1 MRNWMTNPPRTP
13 QRAFEESEKLLRVLA
28 AEDRGFHLPISR
40 TAGQQTAQ
48 LRANMDEGGDGYR
61 ANRLSFE
68 RTYDMDMER
77 WPDIAR
83 KQEAF
88 EEGDWDVVLCCF
100 YYQLNLARCED
111 ESAPGNW
118 LEDPELWDS
127 LTRKLVQMADIGV
140 QEAGTA
146 RGEALYRLIKVS
158 LLWRRIAPV
167 WNRLSRKDKPTAD
180 ERASD
185 EEIRAQT
192 RDHVARYELFEETIT
207 LSKELPD
214 FVPAVFNG
222 IAAASGLG
230 EAGWYG
236 RLWTRLQRADDR
248 FDKDW
253 FETAFYNRGR
263 RSRRAQAVF
272 APQYERSVDED
283 FADFVRWLEE
293 RGAG

>member
-1 MRNWMTNPPRTP
+1 MQM
-13 QRAFEESEKLLRVLA
+13 
-28 AEDRGFHLPISR
+28 
-40 TAGQQTAQ
+40 
-48 LRANMDEGGDGYR
+48 RANMDEGGGGYR
-61 ANRLSFE
+61 ANRLSFR

-88 EEGDWDVVLCCF
+88 EERDWDVVLCCF
-100 YYQLNLARCED
+100 YYQLNLAHCKNGRN
-111 ESAPGNW
+111 PGNG
-118 LEDPELWDS
+118 LEDPEVWDA
-127 LTRKLVQMADIGV
+127 LTEKLAQMADNGV
-140 QEAGTA
+140 REAGTA
-146 RGEALYRLIKVS
+146 RGEALFRLIKVS

-167 WNRLSRKDKPTAD
+167 WNRLSRNDEPTAD

-192 RDHVARYELFEETIT
+192 WDHVAIYELFEETIT

-236 RLWTRLQRADDR
+236 RLWTRLQRADER

-272 APQYERSVDED
+272 APQYERFVDED
-283 FADFVRWLEE
+283 FAGFTRWLEE
-293 RGAG
+293 RGTI